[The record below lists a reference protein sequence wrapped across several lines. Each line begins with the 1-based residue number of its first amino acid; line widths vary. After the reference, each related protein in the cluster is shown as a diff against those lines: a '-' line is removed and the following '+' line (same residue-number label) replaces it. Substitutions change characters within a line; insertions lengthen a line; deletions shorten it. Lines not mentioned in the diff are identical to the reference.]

1 MPLLELLSEPKY
13 PNQVWWRGRA
23 PERGPR
29 VRAEAVSRR
38 VLPPVIQYWSYFLI
52 TPGNSVWAKKLRAE
66 VLAMYPALRSVE
78 CDMEEVRAIGKRRID
93 RMYYL
98 DTEQRLR

>member
-1 MPLLELLSEPKY
+1 MPLLDLLSEPKY
-13 PNQVWWRGRA
+13 SDQVWWRGRA
-23 PERGPR
+23 RGGPR

-38 VLPPVIQYWSYFLI
+38 VLPPVLQYWFYVLI
-52 TPGNSVWAKKLRAE
+52 TPVNRVWAKKLRAE

-78 CDMEEVRAIGKRRID
+78 CDMEEVRAVGKRRID

-98 DTEQRLR
+98 DMEQSQR